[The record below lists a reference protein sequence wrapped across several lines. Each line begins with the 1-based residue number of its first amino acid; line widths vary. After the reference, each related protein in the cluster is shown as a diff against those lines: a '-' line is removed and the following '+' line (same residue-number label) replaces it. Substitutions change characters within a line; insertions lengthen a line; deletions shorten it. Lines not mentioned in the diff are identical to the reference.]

1 MEPHPATVVVPAEV
15 VRAEAVSDSS
25 GYVVACKFASI
36 HEEDRAAIIAY
47 TFERQRELARIRS
60 KDVTEGE
67 QEWLGG
73 VEENFDELGQD
84 SGQNRGAFRT
94 EERFQ
99 VEYQVVSE
107 AEFKKLSD
115 IFRYK
120 RTSERGDGIAS
131 GESTEQLSL
140 LGGSQVEIQMF
151 QQIMRS
157 MNQIVDKLDE
167 VKDVLGGDSVSSSKL
182 LKAICIDLSS
192 GGMRIV
198 SPQPI
203 ANEDILRLVIPLPPL
218 HPVVVSVLGK
228 VMKLT
233 NVRLASGKKGYEAA
247 IRFEVIREL
256 DQEEIV
262 SYGFKRQR
270 EEMSSRASEES

>member
-1 MEPHPATVVVPAEV
+1 M
-15 VRAEAVSDSS
+15 
-25 GYVVACKFASI
+25 
-36 HEEDRAAIIAY
+36 DR
-47 TFERQRELARIRS
+47 
-60 KDVTEGE
+60 
-67 QEWLGG
+67 G
-73 VEENFDELGQD
+73 VEEDFEELGQD

-99 VEYQVVSE
+99 VEYQVLSE

-120 RTSERGDGIAS
+120 RTSERGDGGAG
-131 GESTEQLSL
+131 GEGTEQLSL
-140 LGGSQVEIQMF
+140 MGGSPVEIQMF

-157 MNQIVDKLDE
+157 MNQIADKLDE
-167 VKDVLGGDSVSSSKL
+167 IKTVLSGDSVSSSKL
-182 LKAICIDLSS
+182 LKAICVDLSS

-198 SPQPI
+198 SPQPV
-203 ANEDILRLVIPLPPL
+203 AKEDILRLVIPLPPI

-228 VMKLT
+228 VMELT
-233 NVRLASGKKGYEAA
+233 NVRLASGEKGYEAA
-247 IRFEVIREL
+247 IRFEVIHEL

-270 EEMSSRASEES
+270 EAMSSRASEES